1 MVPKVREWLAFVGVV
16 LSASTAVGQTLP
28 PSPVPVTAPDGPRAD
43 APILGRPIPAGA
55 ATFQPPPPPPPP
67 GAPGPAPQPLYAH
80 DNPENLGLYG
90 APAPETLFF
99 SWELQFVGPAIKNRL
114 VGTNTPLSDGTT
126 DTITVPAADLDWTA
140 SPRFE
145 LGYRLPEN
153 LGEFSLAYR
162 FLLSEGSTNIP
173 ADAGTTRF
181 PVGPND
187 LFVKSRLTFNVVD
200 LDYATA
206 RFYPSPNWN
215 LKWRVGPRLAS
226 IFFDSRQLNDVVFQ
240 RASNY
245 FFGAGGH
252 AGLDIERRLGATGLA
267 LYGRVDGAVV
277 IGRTRQTFD
286 DSINNPDGTV
296 TSGFLDQVA
305 TKALPVL
312 NLQVGLS
319 YVPPRDTGLDFL
331 RFTGGYQFERW
342 WMLGK
347 VGDSAAELT
356 IQGIFL
362 RAEMDF

>member
-1 MVPKVREWLAFVGVV
+1 MVPKVRELLAIVAAV
-16 LSASTAVGQTLP
+16 LMARAAVGQGLP
-28 PSPVPVTAPDGPRAD
+28 PAPVPVPPGD
-43 APILGRPIPAGA
+43 APILGRPIPATA
-55 ATFQPPPPPPPP
+55 PTLPPPPPPPPP
-67 GAPGPAPQPLYAH
+67 GAPPQPLYAR

-99 SWELQFVGPAIKNRL
+99 TWELQFVGPAIKNRL
-114 VGTNTPLSDGTT
+114 IGSNVPLSDGTT

-140 SPRFE
+140 SPSFE

-153 LGEFSLAYR
+153 LGELSVTYR
-162 FLLSEGSTNIP
+162 FLVAEGSTDIP
-173 ADAGTTRF
+173 AFAGTTLF

-200 LDYATA
+200 LDYASA
-206 RFYPSPNWN
+206 RIYPGPNWN
-215 LKWRVGPRLAS
+215 LKWRLGARIAS

-252 AGLDIERRLGATGLA
+252 FGLDVERRLGQSGLA
-267 LYGRVDGAVV
+267 LYGRADGAVV
-277 IGRTRQTFD
+277 VGRTRQTFD
-286 DSINNPDGTV
+286 DSITNLDGTV
-296 TSGFLDQVA
+296 TTGFLDQVA

-312 NLQVGLS
+312 NLQAGLS

-331 RFTGGYQFERW
+331 RFTAGYQFERW

-347 VGDSAAELT
+347 VGDSAGELT